1 MDGEEVGLV
10 TQAVES
16 PYLGGKTLGF
26 AKMRKDLIEV
36 GRSIDVQIGDEQ
48 VRGELVAHPVYDKE
62 RRRVKES

>member
-16 PYLGGKTLGF
+16 PYLDGNTLGL
-26 AKMRKDLIEV
+26 AKIRKDLIEV
-36 GRSIDVQIGDEQ
+36 GRKIDVQIGEEQ
-48 VRGELVAHPVYDKE
+48 VPGEIVTHPVYDKE